1 MNSGM
6 RYVDP
11 LPNIIIDEQ
20 NEVTVISRLSGF
32 AYFSQ
37 LMLNTENK
45 ISRKL
50 LEKEIFPFDPRY
62 WKQVLVLLGI
72 QIVLSIGITLGLTVI
87 QYMKFHSPSIDRI
100 NGKLDISLV
109 LIPVE
114 TVLAII
120 NDGILVF
127 LLVSTTVRRKCP
139 VNIVL
144 LMLYTM
150 LTSLTVALPFTSLRI
165 EWKIMAWAVTLLSF
179 VAFTLLG
186 ASIRIR
192 LLYTNLWFLVISTT
206 ELIAIIVAV
215 FVSQYFR
222 LTLMLIV
229 GQATFGRHDFRIAGD
244 DYCLASLL
252 LYTVMMMDWLTI
264 VQNLQYFIN
273 NTLNKTQTSNSSQV
287 SFEVLKSNKLLL

>member
-1 MNSGM
+1 
-6 RYVDP
+6 
-11 LPNIIIDEQ
+11 
-20 NEVTVISRLSGF
+20 
-32 AYFSQ
+32 
-37 LMLNTENK
+37 MLNAENK

-50 LEKEIFPFDPRY
+50 LKKEIFPFDPRY

-87 QYMKFHSPSIDRI
+87 QYMKFDSSSIDRI

-150 LTSLTVALPFTSLRI
+150 FTSLTVALPFTSLGI
-165 EWKIMAWAVTLLSF
+165 EWKIMAWAVTLLLF
-179 VAFTLLG
+179 IAFTLLG

-192 LLYTNLWFLVISTT
+192 LLYTNLWFLVISST
-206 ELIAIIVAV
+206 EFIAIIVAV

-244 DYCLASLL
+244 DYCLAALL
-252 LYTVMMMDWLTI
+252 LYTIMMMDWLTI
-264 VQNLQYFIN
+264 VQNLQYFTN

>member
-1 MNSGM
+1 
-6 RYVDP
+6 
-11 LPNIIIDEQ
+11 
-20 NEVTVISRLSGF
+20 
-32 AYFSQ
+32 
-37 LMLNTENK
+37 
-45 ISRKL
+45 
-50 LEKEIFPFDPRY
+50 
-62 WKQVLVLLGI
+62 
-72 QIVLSIGITLGLTVI
+72 
-87 QYMKFHSPSIDRI
+87 
-100 NGKLDISLV
+100 
-109 LIPVE
+109 
-114 TVLAII
+114 
-120 NDGILVF
+120 
-127 LLVSTTVRRKCP
+127 
-139 VNIVL
+139 
-144 LMLYTM
+144 MLYTM

-222 LTLMLIV
+222 LTMVMIICAVCSAIFLIILMLIV